1 MTNLTKQPI
10 LLIGF
15 EPFGGDA
22 LNPSQEIVRALDG
35 ETVGAHR
42 IVGAVLPV
50 AFAKAPPLLDALVER
65 HRPVLALALGLAG
78 GRGELS
84 FERVAVNLVDARIA
98 DNDGVQPIDVP
109 VIDHAPPACFSTLP
123 LKAIVADLRARGIPA
138 ALSLSAGTF
147 VCNQV
152 FFALA
157 HRLAARHPQ
166 TRCGFLHVPWLPEQ
180 AARHPGQPSMA
191 LATMVEG
198 VRAALECA
206 LAVRDDLRES
216 GGTLA

>member
-1 MTNLTKQPI
+1 MKKHAPI
-10 LLIGF
+10 LLTGF

-50 AFAKAPPLLDALVER
+50 AFATAPALLDALVER
-65 HRPVLALALGLAG
+65 HRPAIVLALGLAG

-84 FERVAVNLVDARIA
+84 FERIAVNLIDARIA
-98 DNDGVQPIDVP
+98 DNEGAQPIDEAV
-109 VIDHAPPACFSTLP
+109 VASAPPAYFSTLP

-138 ALSLSAGTF
+138 GLSLSAGTF

-157 HRLAARHPQ
+157 HQLTTHHPQ
-166 TRCGFLHVPWLPEQ
+166 VRGGFLHVPWLPEQ

-198 VRAALECA
+198 VHAALECA

-216 GGTLA
+216 GGTIA

>member
-1 MTNLTKQPI
+1 MTKTI
-10 LLIGF
+10 LLTGF

-22 LNPSQEIVRALDG
+22 LNPSQEIVRVLDG

-50 AFAKAPPLLDALVER
+50 AFAAAPPLLDELIDRHHPALV
-65 HRPVLALALGLAG
+65 LALGLAG

-84 FERVAVNLVDARIA
+84 FERVAINLVDARIA
-98 DNDGVQPIDVP
+98 DNDGAQPIDEAV
-109 VIDHAPPACFSTLP
+109 VEGAPPAYFSTLP
-123 LKAIVADLRARGIPA
+123 LKAIIADLHARGIPA

-147 VCNQV
+147 VCNQA

-157 HRLAARHPQ
+157 HRLATRHP
-166 TRCGFLHVPWLPEQ
+166 RVRGGFLHVPWLPEQ
-180 AARHPGQPSMA
+180 ATRHPGQPSMA
-191 LATMVEG
+191 LATMLDG

-206 LAVRDDLRES
+206 IAVREDLRES
-216 GGTLA
+216 GGTVA